1 MNSQKRCPPLQG
13 DSGVSV
19 KPQSRC
25 SSSAVLNQRV
35 FTSAMLGPLVV
46 AALVLLPTSVISVI
60 LGTVGLLGA
69 WEWSALAGWRTT
81 GERLAYVG
89 IAAALMAVAMGG
101 LSSWGNEGLLTIAL
115 GWWCIACASV
125 VAYQVKKLELP
136 HSPLVRG
143 VAGLLTVIPSWGA
156 MVSLHGS
163 SEEGPYL
170 LLFLV
175 LLVWAADI
183 GAYMVGRRF
192 GRHRLADRVSPGKT
206 WEGVAG
212 SLGGTALVT
221 GAGTSAL
228 IPSHIGAWPF
238 VVLCM
243 LTGLVSIIGDLLE
256 SQFKRC
262 AGVKDSGTLLPG
274 HGGVLDR
281 IDSLTAAA
289 PFFVFGVMLLGIQ
302 P

>member
-1 MNSQKRCPPLQG
+1 MLKERL
-13 DSGVSV
+13 
-19 KPQSRC
+19 
-25 SSSAVLNQRV
+25 
-35 FTSAMLGPLVV
+35 FTSAVFGPLVI
-46 AALVLLPTSVISVI
+46 AAVLLLPTSLITVM
-60 LGTVGLLGA
+60 LGTVALLGA
-69 WEWSALAGWRTT
+69 WEWSALAGWRNT

-89 IAAALMAVAMGG
+89 IAAVFMALAMRY
-101 LSSWGNEGLLTIAL
+101 LNSWGNQGLLAIAL

-125 VAYQVKKLELP
+125 VAYQLKKVELP
-136 HSPLVRG
+136 HSPWLRG

-163 SEEGPYL
+163 SDKGPYL

-183 GAYMVGRRF
+183 GAYVVGRRF

-206 WEGVAG
+206 WEGVVG

-221 GAGTSAL
+221 GAGVSAL
-228 IPSHIGAWPF
+228 IPSHIVAWPF
-238 VVLCM
+238 LVLCL

-256 SQFKRC
+256 SQFKRS
-262 AGVKDSGTLLPG
+262 AGVKDSGNLLPG

-289 PFFVFGVMLLGIQ
+289 PFFVFGVMLLGI
-302 P
+302 PL